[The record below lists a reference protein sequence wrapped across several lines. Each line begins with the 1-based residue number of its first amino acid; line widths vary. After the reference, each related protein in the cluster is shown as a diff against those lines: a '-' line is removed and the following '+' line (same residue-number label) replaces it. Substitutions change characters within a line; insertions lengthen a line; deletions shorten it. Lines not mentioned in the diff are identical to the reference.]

1 MYLPTGVWGLIP
13 YKDIWPPSVK
23 KIILAGANSPQG
35 ETKTTTKKEIWEER
49 RTTILFL
56 VNSYQNRMTWKIF
69 KEC

>member
-35 ETKTTTKKEIWEER
+35 ETKTTTKKRFER
-49 RTTILFL
+49 
-56 VNSYQNRMTWKIF
+56 
-69 KEC
+69 KEGQQFSI